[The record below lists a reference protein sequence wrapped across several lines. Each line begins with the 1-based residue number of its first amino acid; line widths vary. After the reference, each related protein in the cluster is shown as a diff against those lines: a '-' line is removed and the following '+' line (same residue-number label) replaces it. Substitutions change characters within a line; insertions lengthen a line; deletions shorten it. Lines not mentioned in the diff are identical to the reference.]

1 MTVAELIEVLQK
13 LDQSA
18 EVRAR
23 DQEGRFTAISTFD
36 IESDGDRVWISPY

>member
-13 LDQSA
+13 LNQSA

-23 DQEGRFTAISTFD
+23 DMDGSFTAISSFD
-36 IESDGDRVWISPY
+36 IESGESTVWISPV